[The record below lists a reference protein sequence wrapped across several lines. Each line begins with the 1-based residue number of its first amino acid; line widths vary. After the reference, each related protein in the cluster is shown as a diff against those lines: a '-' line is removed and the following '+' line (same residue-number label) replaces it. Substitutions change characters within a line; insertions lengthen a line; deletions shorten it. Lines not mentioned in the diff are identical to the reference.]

1 MLPKPDIYTHHA
13 HIRLLDNSDA
23 KALSDYYWRNRTHL
37 QDSEPAR
44 TEPFYAYENMRNLLL
59 AAEGAFYNGSQI
71 KLGAF
76 GHSDQQLLACIDFSE
91 ILNEP
96 MYSCNLGYSIDA
108 QQQGKGLM
116 REFLPP
122 CLEYIFHSLGLHRI
136 QASYMVNNHRSGRL
150 LRHLG
155 FLQEGLAKDYVHIN
169 GQWQDHILMAKLNS
183 D

>member
-1 MLPKPDIYTHHA
+1 M
-13 HIRLLDNSDA
+13 NS
-23 KALSDYYWRNRTHL
+23 
-37 QDSEPAR
+37 
-44 TEPFYAYENMRNLLL
+44 
-59 AAEGAFYNGSQI
+59 
-71 KLGAF
+71 
-76 GHSDQQLLACIDFSE
+76 
-91 ILNEP
+91 
-96 MYSCNLGYSIDA
+96 
-108 QQQGKGLM
+108 
-116 REFLPP
+116 